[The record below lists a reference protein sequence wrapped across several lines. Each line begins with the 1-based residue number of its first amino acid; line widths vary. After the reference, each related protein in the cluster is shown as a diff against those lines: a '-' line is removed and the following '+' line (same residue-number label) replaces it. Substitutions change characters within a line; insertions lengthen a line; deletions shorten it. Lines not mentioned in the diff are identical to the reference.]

1 MTTLLLHGL
10 GADRRQPLELFGPI
24 LAESGE
30 RVIAIDVRAH
40 GTDER
45 VGRAQDFAI
54 DRLAD
59 EIAASVRETDASGAR
74 LATDDPLVRAAA
86 DPGHDAPATAAGA
99 AGPARAATPLT
110 VIGISMGAAIALR
123 LALHRLLPIERAVFV
138 RPSFD
143 DRSMPPN
150 LRVFP
155 VIGQL
160 LHDAGAEGGLA
171 EFRESTRYQAFA
183 RETPA
188 GAKGLLS
195 QFTAPRAAE
204 RAIRLVEVPRNRA
217 FTDDAE
223 LAGLAARGI
232 RSLVVAAPRDPVHP
246 FELGER
252 WAGALGAP
260 LERVPA
266 RDDGLAA
273 QTAKLHES
281 VAAWLT
287 ATR

>member
-1 MTTLLLHGL
+1 MNVLLLHGL

-24 LAESGE
+24 LAAPG
-30 RVIAIDVRAH
+30 RRIIALDVRAH
-40 GTDER
+40 GANDLI
-45 VGRAQDFAI
+45 GRPADFAL

-59 EIAASVRETDASGAR
+59 EVADAVTVLDSGVSGAPG
-74 LATDDPLVRAAA
+74 THDWRA
-86 DPGHDAPATAAGA
+86 DAPSTAPA
-99 AGPARAATPLT
+99 APLT

-123 LALHRLLPIERAVFV
+123 LALRGLLPIERAVFV

-143 DRSMPPN
+143 DRSLPPN

-160 LHDAGAEGGLA
+160 LHDAGADGAA
-171 EFRESTRYQAFA
+171 EFRESTRFRAFA

-188 GAKGLLS
+188 GARGLLA
-195 QFTAPRAAE
+195 QFSAPRAAE

-223 LAGLAARGI
+223 LAGLAAGGI

-246 FELGER
+246 LETGER

-260 LERVPA
+260 LEVLPA
-266 RDDGLAA
+266 RDDGQAA
-273 QTAKLHES
+273 QTERLRTALS
-281 VAAWLT
+281 TWLDSGD
-287 ATR
+287 

>member
-1 MTTLLLHGL
+1 MNVLLLHGL

-24 LAESGE
+24 LAAPG
-30 RVIAIDVRAH
+30 RRIVALDVRAH
-40 GTDER
+40 GENPLI
-45 VGRAQDFAI
+45 GGPADFAL

-59 EIAASVRETDASGAR
+59 EVADAVSVMAAN
-74 LATDDPLVRAAA
+74 DPRA
-86 DPGHDAPATAAGA
+86 DGSDSAPTA
-99 AGPARAATPLT
+99 PLT

-123 LALHRLLPIERAVFV
+123 LALRGSLPIERAVFV

-143 DRSMPPN
+143 DRSLPPN
-150 LRVFP
+150 LRIFP

-160 LHDAGAEGGLA
+160 LHDAGADGAA
-171 EFRESTRYQAFA
+171 EFRESTRFRAFE
-183 RETPA
+183 RESPA
-188 GAKGLLS
+188 GARGLLT

-223 LAGLAARGI
+223 VAGLAARGI

-246 FELGER
+246 LETGER

-260 LERVPA
+260 LERLPA
-266 RDDGLAA
+266 RDDGQAA
-273 QTAKLHES
+273 QTERLRAVVAGWLHS
-281 VAAWLT
+281 T
-287 ATR
+287 D